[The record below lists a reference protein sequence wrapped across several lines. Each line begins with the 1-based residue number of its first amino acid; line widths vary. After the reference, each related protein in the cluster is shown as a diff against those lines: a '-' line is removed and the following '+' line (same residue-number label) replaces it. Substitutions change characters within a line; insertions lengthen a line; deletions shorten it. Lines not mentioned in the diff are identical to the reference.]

1 MDIQPQDILELMKSV
16 PMMHAELAG
25 LKSSIS
31 GMEKDLESFSK
42 AINSVNTSLERVD
55 GKVVDMNGLKYSVQS
70 MQDSMHDLLLKMK
83 DMAEKYRDVMD
94 AIKAQDRTNDE
105 HNREMMRTVHDI
117 ESNVKTFLNHQE
129 SQGNVINAMSNSIDN
144 LSRRGNA
151 MEKAAAQ
158 PANTE
163 TMFERIIKVA
173 PNFIAIITFLGYI
186 IYTLIE
192 HKLMGKM

>member
-1 MDIQPQDILELMKSV
+1 MDIEPKDILELMKSV
-16 PMMHAELAG
+16 PMMHSEITG

-31 GMEKDLESFSK
+31 AVEKDLERFSK
-42 AINSVNTSLERVD
+42 AISSLSTSIDRVD
-55 GKVVDMNGLKYSVQS
+55 THVGDVTNLKYSVQA
-70 MQDSMHDLLLKMK
+70 MQDSMHDLLSKIK
-83 DMAEKYRDVMD
+83 DIAEKYRDVMD
-94 AIKAQDRTNDE
+94 AIKNSDRSEDDRHHKLMRSVYEIENSIKDSL
-105 HNREMMRTVHDI
+105 NR
-117 ESNVKTFLNHQE
+117 QE
-129 SQGNVINAMSNSIDN
+129 SHEATLHSMSDKIEN
-144 LSRRGNA
+144 LSRRGSA

-158 PANTE
+158 PETQE